1 MMRPTASSAKKTHDK
16 PMSPPRKTGA
26 AKPGVLQKGKKKVE
40 EAVAKVKDAVTA
52 NGHADEHHDVDASE
66 NAAPKTS
73 GSAELADPFVESA
86 PEPKNEPIQEGS
98 GEVVPEPIKEEPKE
112 ESAQAEAAAQ
122 EPESSMVE
130 LQTPNFKSDVVR

>member
-1 MMRPTASSAKKTHDK
+1 MRPTASSAKKTHDK

-40 EAVAKVKDAVTA
+40 EAAAKVKDAVTT
-52 NGHADEHHDVDASE
+52 NGHDEHHDAEASE
-66 NAAPKTS
+66 NTAPKAP
-73 GSAELADPFVESA
+73 GSAGLADPFVESA
-86 PEPKNEPIQEGS
+86 PEPKNEPVQ
-98 GEVVPEPIKEEPKE
+98 GEAAELVPEPIKEEPKE